1 MRTLSKSVLLAS
13 FFCFIGIS
21 NWSHAIDVP
30 TSRGGLQ
37 RGHHFNEQR
46 LLVKFRAAVTARE
59 ADAAARA
66 AGAADSHGF
75 KRPRRLAAAPV
86 DRWRVVGV
94 RGAADLARVRV
105 RLIKNPRVE
114 SVEYDYAVA
123 PALLPNDP
131 RLGELWGL
139 HNTGQTGGTVDADID
154 APEIWDLQTGNTS
167 VVVAVIDTGVDY
179 NHPDLA
185 ANMWTNPGE
194 IPGNG
199 IDDDGN
205 GYVDDVYGYDFSGRD
220 ADPFDDHGHGTH
232 VAGTIA
238 AVGDNGVGVVGVN
251 WRARVM
257 AVKFLG
263 SGGSGYVSDAITS
276 VLYATDMGAKVLN
289 NSWGGGGFSQALEDA
304 IRTAHNAGVLFVAA
318 AGNSNNNNDLT
329 PHYPSSYAVP
339 NVIAV
344 AATDANDGRASFSS
358 YGLNSVHL
366 GAPGVGVLSSV
377 PAAGAACCSDPSGYK
392 LLNGTSMATP
402 HVAGAA
408 ALLLAHFPNIGHVQ
422 ARDRLLAATDPVSAM
437 SGITSTGGRL
447 NVVNAFET
455 DTVAPAA
462 VADLVNAGT
471 GGRSVWLS
479 WTASGDDAGQGTA
492 ARYDLRYST
501 APIDDNN
508 FLSAKSVTGLAKP
521 SVAGTAEG
529 FRVKGLEPSTGYYF
543 ALKVIDNVGNASP
556 LSNVVQ
562 ATTQAVSAVFTDDLE
577 SGGAKWTVAGSD
589 GVGGPALWHL
599 TSHRYNTPNYA
610 LYYGRADTLTFDTG
624 ARNYGSV
631 TSLPIDLS
639 ASRETALRFLQY
651 LQTENWSPYDAARV
665 QVSADN
671 GATWKDLYVTSI
683 GTSGAMQRRDIDLSA
698 YDGSTILLR
707 FSFDTVDAG
716 ANFYEGWVIDD
727 VLVTG
732 ITNGEPFPNRP
743 PVAHPSGPYSG
754 YKRAP
759 ITFNGTKSYDSDGD
773 TLTYQ
778 WDFGDGATA
787 TGPSVTH
794 AFGTSGAHTVTL
806 VVHDGRASSAPATT
820 TATITNR
827 APQAKIYSP
836 TSVTD
841 KYKPIEFDGSY
852 STDPDGD
859 ALTYHWDFGDGVTAT
874 GQKVS
879 HAWQQSGRYDV
890 TLTVSDGEATAQA
903 TVNITVAVHAPFAN
917 AGPDQTVRQRSLV
930 ALHGSGIDKDGYI
943 ARYEWKQFSGDPIV
957 LQGANTANPTFVAP
971 QIKGK
976 GSSGVVV
983 ELVVYDEDGWASFP
997 DLVSITITK

>member
-1 MRTLSKSVLLAS
+1 MRTVSKKILLAS
-13 FFCFIGIS
+13 VFCFVGIPT
-21 NWSHAIDVP
+21 WSHAIEGSASV
-30 TSRGGLQ
+30 GQ
-37 RGHHFNEQR
+37 RGHPFNPQT
-46 LLVKFRAAVTARE
+46 LLVKFRAGVSARE
-59 ADAAARA
+59 AEAAAHA
-66 AGAADSHGF
+66 AGASASRAF
-75 KRPRRLAAAPV
+75 KRPRRVAVAPV

-94 RGAADLARVRV
+94 RGAADLARVRAALL
-105 RLIKNPRVE
+105 RNPRVE
-114 SVEYDYAVA
+114 NVEYDYAVQT
-123 PALLPNDP
+123 ALMPNDP
-131 RLGELWGL
+131 RLSELWGL
-139 HNTGQTGGTVDADID
+139 HNIGQTAGVTDADID
-154 APEIWDLQTGNTS
+154 APEAWDLQTGSAS
-167 VVVAVIDTGVDY
+167 VVVAVIDTGIDY
-179 NHPDLA
+179 NHPDLS

-263 SGGSGYVSDAITS
+263 SGGSGYTSDAISS

-366 GAPGVGVLSSV
+366 GAPGVGILSSV

-408 ALLLAHFPNIGHVQ
+408 ALLLAQFPTHGHEQ
-422 ARDRLLAATDPVSAM
+422 IRDRLFGAVDPVSSM
-437 SGITSTGGRL
+437 SSTTRTGGRL
-447 NVVNAFET
+447 NVANAFEN
-455 DTVAPAA
+455 DTLSPAA
-462 VADLVNAGT
+462 VADLANAGT

-479 WTASGDDAGQGTA
+479 WTATGDDAGQGTA

-501 APIDDNN
+501 APIDDAN
-508 FLSAKSVTGLAKP
+508 FSAAQAVTGMARP
-521 SVAGTAEG
+521 GAAGTAEW
-529 FRVKGLEPSTGYYF
+529 FRVKGLAPSTGYYF
-543 ALKVIDNVGNASP
+543 ALKVIDNVGNVGA

-562 ATTQAVSAVFTDDLE
+562 ATTQAVSAVFVDDLE
-577 SGGAKWTVAGSD
+577 AGGAKWSVAGSD

-599 TSHRYNTPNYA
+599 TTHRYNTPNHA
-610 LYYGRADTLTFDTG
+610 LYYGRADTLNYDTG

-639 ASRETALRFLQY
+639 ASRDTALRFMHY
-651 LQTENWSPYDAARV
+651 LRTENWSPYDAARV

-671 GATWKDLYVTSI
+671 GTTWKDLYVTSI
-683 GTSGAMQRRDIDLSA
+683 GNGGTMEPRDIDLSA
-698 YDGSTILLR
+698 YDGNTILLR

-716 ANFYEGWVIDD
+716 ANFYEGWVVDD
-727 VLVTG
+727 VIVTG
-732 ITNGEPFPNRP
+732 VTNGEPFPNRP
-743 PVAHPSGPYSG
+743 PVANPGGPYSA
-754 YKRAP
+754 YKRTA
-759 ITFNGTKSYDSDGD
+759 ITFSGASSYDPDGD
-773 TLTYQ
+773 RLTYQ

-787 TGPSVTH
+787 TGASVTH
-794 AFGTSGAHTVTL
+794 AFETSGMHTVTL
-806 VVHDGRASSAPATT
+806 VANDGRASSAPATT
-820 TATITNR
+820 TATIINR
-827 APQAKIYSP
+827 APQANIYYS
-836 TSVTD
+836 TSATD
-841 KYKPIEFDGSY
+841 KYKPIDFDGSY

-859 ALTYHWDFGDGVTAT
+859 ALTYHWDFGDGITAT

-903 TVNITVAVHAPFAN
+903 KVNITVAVHAPFAN

-930 ALHGSGIDKDGYI
+930 ALHGSGVDVDGYI

-976 GSSGVVV
+976 DSPGVVV
-983 ELVVYDEDGWASFP
+983 ELIVYDEDGWASFP

>member
-1 MRTLSKSVLLAS
+1 MRTVSKGILLAS
-13 FFCFIGIS
+13 IFCFIGIPA
-21 NWSHAIDVP
+21 WSHAIEGSAP
-30 TSRGGLQ
+30 AGQ
-37 RGHHFNEQR
+37 RDRQFNPHT
-46 LLVKFRAAVTARE
+46 LLVKFRAGVTAHE
-59 ADAAARA
+59 ADAAAHA
-66 AGAADSHGF
+66 AGALESRAF
-75 KRPRRLAAAPV
+75 KRPRRLAVAPV

-94 RGAADLARVRV
+94 RGAADLARVRAALL
-105 RLIKNPRVE
+105 RNPHVE
-114 SVEYDYAVA
+114 NVEYDYAVQ
-123 PALLPNDP
+123 PALMPNDP
-131 RLGELWGL
+131 RLSELWGL
-139 HNTGQTGGTVDADID
+139 HNIGQIAGAMDADID
-154 APEIWDLQTGNTS
+154 APEAWDMQTGSAS
-167 VVVAVIDTGVDY
+167 VVVAVIDTGIDY

-194 IPGNG
+194 TPGNG

-205 GYVDDVYGYDFSGRD
+205 GYVDDVHGYDFYGRD

-238 AVGDNGVGVVGVN
+238 AVGDNGIGVVGVN

-263 SGGSGYVSDAITS
+263 SGGSGYTSDAISS

-344 AATDANDGRASFSS
+344 AATDAYDGRAYFSS

-366 GAPGVGVLSSV
+366 GAPGVGILSSV

-408 ALLLAHFPNIGHVQ
+408 ALLLAHFADIGHVQ
-422 ARDRLLAATDPVSAM
+422 TRDRLLAATDPVSSM
-437 SGITSTGGRL
+437 SGVTSTGGRL
-447 NVVNAFET
+447 NVFNAFET

-462 VADLVNAGT
+462 VADLASAGT
-471 GGRSVWLS
+471 GGRSVWLN

-501 APIDDNN
+501 APIDDGN
-508 FLSAKSVTGLAKP
+508 FLSAQPVTGLAKP
-521 SVAGTAEG
+521 AVAGTAEG
-529 FRVKGLEPSTGYYF
+529 FRVRGLEPSTGYYF

-562 ATTQAVSAVFTDDLE
+562 ATTQAVSAVFTDDME

-589 GVGGPALWHL
+589 GAGGSALWHL
-599 TSHRYNTPNYA
+599 TSHRYNTPNSA
-610 LYYGRADTLTFDTG
+610 LYYGRADTFTFDTG

-631 TSLPIDLS
+631 TSPPIDLS
-639 ASRETALRFLQY
+639 ASRETALRFMHY

-665 QVSADN
+665 QVSADT

-683 GTSGAMQRRDIDLSA
+683 GTGGAMERRDIDLSA
-698 YDGSTILLR
+698 YDGTTILLR

-732 ITNGEPFPNRP
+732 VTNGEPFPNRP
-743 PVAHPSGPYSG
+743 PVAHPGGPYSA
-754 YKRAP
+754 YKRAA
-759 ITFNGTKSYDSDGD
+759 ITFSGASSYDPDGD

-778 WDFGDGATA
+778 WDFGDGTTA

-794 AFGTSGAHTVTL
+794 AFDTSGTHTVTL
-806 VVHDGRASSAPATT
+806 VVHDGKASSAPATT
-820 TATITNR
+820 TATVSNR
-827 APQAKIYSP
+827 APKATIYYSR
-836 TSVTD
+836 SGVD
-841 KYKPIEFDGSY
+841 KYQPIDFDGSY

-859 ALTYHWDFGDGVTAT
+859 TLTYQWDFGDGVTAT
-874 GQKVS
+874 GAKVS
-879 HAWQQSGRYDV
+879 HAWQQSGTYDV
-890 TLTVSDGEATAQA
+890 TLTVGDGEATAQA
-903 TVNITVAVHAPFAN
+903 KVNIIVAVHAPFAN
-917 AGPDQTVRQRSLV
+917 AGPDQTVPQRTLV
-930 ALHGSGIDKDGYI
+930 TLDGSGSLDVDGRI
-943 ARYEWKQFSGDPIV
+943 ARYEWKQYIGEPV
-957 LQGANTANPTFVAP
+957 QLQAADTAHPTFIAPRVRGSGPATVAF
-971 QIKGK
+971 
-976 GSSGVVV
+976 S
-983 ELVVYDEDGWASFP
+983 LVVYDDDGWSSFT
-997 DLVSITITK
+997 DYVYITVTK